1 MQFKKV
7 SISLPEPVLKAAA
20 YAVKVRKMK
29 NGNSRYGLST
39 FITELLERN
48 LRIKI

>member
-7 SISLPEPVLKAAA
+7 SISLKPHVLKAAESL
-20 YAVKVRKMK
+20 VKERKK
-29 NGNSRYGLST
+29 KIGNRYGLST
-39 FITELLERN
+39 FINELLERN